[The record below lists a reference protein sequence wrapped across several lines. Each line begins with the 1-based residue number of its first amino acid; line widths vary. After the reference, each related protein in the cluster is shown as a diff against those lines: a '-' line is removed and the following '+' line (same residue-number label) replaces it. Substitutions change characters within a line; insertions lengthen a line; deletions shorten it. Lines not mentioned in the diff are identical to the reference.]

1 MSRAKRIALFG
12 GTFDPIHAGHL
23 AVARA
28 ARRALGL
35 DRVYF
40 VTSGRPP
47 HRRPKPVTPF
57 IHRHAMV
64 TLACGDDAGLLP
76 SLLEA
81 GPNFCGG
88 QVHYSIDTVRRMR
101 QRLSA
106 ADQLYFIVGA
116 DAFAQIRTWKDYRAL
131 LESCSFVVANRPG
144 FSLSELARV
153 LPEEWVERARIR
165 PREIVLDRTSIHLL
179 PAVHSPVRAREIRR
193 RVRSGQSIRGL
204 VPGAVEDYIRK
215 MGLYVRA

>member
-28 ARRALGL
+28 ARRVLGL

-64 TLACGDDAGLLP
+64 TLACAREEGLVP

-81 GPNFCGG
+81 GPDFSGL
-88 QVHYSIDTVRRMR
+88 QAHYSFDTVARVRRLLR
-101 QRLSA
+101 P
-106 ADQLYFIVGA
+106 ADKLYFIVGA
-116 DAFAQIRTWKDYRAL
+116 DAFAEIQTWRNYRAL
-131 LESCSFVVANRPG
+131 LQSCNFVVANRPG
-144 FSLSELARV
+144 VQLADLATV
-153 LPEEWVERARIR
+153 LPDEWVEQARIR
-165 PREIVLDRTSIHLL
+165 PREIVLGRTSIHFL
-179 PAVHSPVRAREIRR
+179 PSVASPVRAREIRR
-193 RVRSGQSIRGL
+193 CVRRGQSIRGM
-204 VPGAVEDYIRK
+204 VPAAVEAYIRK
-215 MGLYVRA
+215 MGLYVKE

>member
-57 IHRHAMV
+57 LHRNAMV
-64 TLACGDDAGLLP
+64 TLACAGDEGLLP

-81 GPNFCGG
+81 GPDFWGRRAY
-88 QVHYSIDTVRRMR
+88 YSISTVRRMR
-101 QRLSA
+101 RRLA
-106 ADQLYFIVGA
+106 PNDQLYFILGA
-116 DAFAQIRTWKDYRAL
+116 DAFAQIQTWKNYRAL
-131 LESCSFVVANRPG
+131 LETCHFVVANRPG
-144 FSLSELARV
+144 FSLIELARV
-153 LPEEWVERARIR
+153 LPEEWIARARIR
-165 PREIVLDRTSIHLL
+165 PRQIVLDGTSIHLL
-179 PAVHSPVRAREIRR
+179 PSVHSPVRAREIRR
-193 RVRSGQSIRGL
+193 RVRSGQSIRGM
-204 VPGAVEDYIRK
+204 VPAAVENYIRK
-215 MGLYVRA
+215 MGLYANA